1 MSYFLD
7 GESDALQIEK
17 MILHVV
23 GAGDFEPQAEME
35 DVEQEPFFLAR
46 IREIDAS
53 GLFSFDDDS
62 QTKRTVGEIAQ
73 GTISFEEGAQR
84 LARDFAGRHSGASS
98 DGALFMF
105 ELTSNST
112 NNTLYSIFKYDYREV
127 LERTDED
134 GQSHLR
140 RIVEAFVADK
150 RALQKSCLIRVQDGL
165 VSGEVAAQD
174 RMGRAPDLT
183 DYFAAFLNVRRARND
198 VELNRSLTDALR
210 EVFTDRRADLPNRD
224 AAAALRAAKE
234 ALGQRQRID
243 NAAVLEAVLVA
254 AGNPAE
260 PDLISTFES
269 TVGRKLR
276 KAKLTGVEFPP
287 DQQVL
292 RRAARKR
299 IQTVEGVTLE
309 YPSDLEGVRVR
320 SVSGPNGSRTITIDT
335 AKVEDETI
343 IRDRSR

>member
-1 MSYFLD
+1 MSYFFD
-7 GESDALQIEK
+7 GESDALQIKK

-23 GAGDFEPQAEME
+23 GAGDFEPQAEMQ
-35 DVEQEPFFLAR
+35 DVEQESFFLAR

-53 GLFSFDDDS
+53 SLFSFDDDS

-73 GTISFEEGAQR
+73 GAISFEEGAQR
-84 LARDFAGRHSGASS
+84 LARDFSSRHSGASS

-105 ELTSNST
+105 ELASNSP
-112 NNTLYSIFKYDYREV
+112 NTALYSIFKYDYREV

-150 RALQKSCLIRVQDGL
+150 RALQKSCLVRVQDGV
-165 VSGEVAAQD
+165 VSEEVAAQD

-183 DYFAAFLNVRRARND
+183 DYFAAFLNVSRARND
-198 VELNRSLTDALR
+198 VELNRSLTEALR
-210 EVFTDRRADLPNRD
+210 EVFTDRRSDLPNRD
-224 AAAALRAAKE
+224 ASAALRVAKE
-234 ALGQRQRID
+234 ALGQRQKID

-260 PDLISTFES
+260 PDLVSAFES
-269 TVGRKLR
+269 TVNRKLR
-276 KAKLTGVEFPP
+276 KSKLTGVEFKP

-292 RRAARKR
+292 KRAARKR

-320 SVSGPNGSRTITIDT
+320 SVAGPNGSRTITIDT
-335 AKVEDETI
+335 ARIEDETI
-343 IRDRSR
+343 IRDRPR

>member
-1 MSYFLD
+1 MSYFFD
-7 GESDALQIEK
+7 GESDALQIQK

-23 GAGDFEPQAEME
+23 GAGDFEPQAEMQ
-35 DVEQEPFFLAR
+35 DVEQESFFLAR

-84 LARDFAGRHSGASS
+84 LARDFASRHSGASS

-105 ELTSNST
+105 ELSSNSP

-150 RALQKSCLIRVQDGL
+150 RALQKSCLVRVQDGV
-165 VSGEVAAQD
+165 VSEEVAAQD

-210 EVFTDRRADLPNRD
+210 EVFTDRRSDLPNRD
-224 AAAALRAAKE
+224 ASAALRVAKE
-234 ALGQRQRID
+234 ALGQRQKID

-260 PDLISTFES
+260 PDLVSAFES
-269 TVGRKLR
+269 TVSRKLR
-276 KAKLTGVEFPP
+276 KSKLTGVEFAP

-292 RRAARKR
+292 KRAARKR

-335 AKVEDETI
+335 ARVEDETI
-343 IRDRSR
+343 IRDRPR